1 MKKEDVEKFLNKR
14 GELNAEKMKYIPYS
28 PEQMYCFYNGLNIE
42 EQEFKFLSFV
52 KGYNM
57 KQFKDKTKSISKA
70 SDIIKYENLIIDSM
84 GRVNGNLINHLNY
97 TNEKIYNILK
107 GGVKLCHGCG
117 CKCTFFNFKKGY
129 TKNCGKNSCIAV
141 YSNIVEKGKKSKE
154 GRYKPE
160 WNHWY
165 NKTPEEKE
173 ETLKLRAI
181 KTRSTREAR
190 GSYMKLEDVEP
201 YRIYFNASSFKHGF
215 KTNCEHQSKLLQE
228 HGVYNKISN
237 KNGCV
242 RDHLLSRRYG
252 FDNNIATWIIS
263 HPANCEIVLHSENV
277 RRAWQTSDNQIT
289 LEELLERI
297 ENWNNN

>member
-129 TKNCGKNSCIAV
+129 FTNSMQHI
-141 YSNIVEKGKKSKE
+141 
-154 GRYKPE
+154 P
-160 WNHWY
+160 
-165 NKTPEEKE
+165 
-173 ETLKLRAI
+173 
-181 KTRSTREAR
+181 
-190 GSYMKLEDVEP
+190 
-201 YRIYFNASSFKHGF
+201 
-215 KTNCEHQSKLLQE
+215 LQ
-228 HGVYNKISN
+228 
-237 KNGCV
+237 
-242 RDHLLSRRYG
+242 
-252 FDNNIATWIIS
+252 
-263 HPANCEIVLHSENV
+263 
-277 RRAWQTSDNQIT
+277 
-289 LEELLERI
+289 
-297 ENWNNN
+297 